1 MVCSTRI
8 TYRYRQ
14 LPDAY
19 RQLPDAGLMLNDLPR
34 CTRCPRLAQH
44 LCTLRERLPQHH
56 NAPVG
61 SWGSVR
67 PRLLIV
73 GLAPGL
79 HGANRTGRA
88 FVGDASGR
96 TLFEA
101 LYASGWATSTDPFAA
116 RLVRARITNVV
127 KCLPPENRPTTE
139 ELRTCASWLAQELDA
154 FLPSRRRSPRAVLCL
169 GTVAYHT
176 VRSALR
182 LPAARFVH
190 ASAEEVDDGTWLHAS
205 YHPSRQNVNT
215 GRLTLEMLVDVLH
228 SVRDATT

>member
-1 MVCSTRI
+1 
-8 TYRYRQ
+8 
-14 LPDAY
+14 
-19 RQLPDAGLMLNDLPR
+19 MLERLDQCR
-34 CTRCPRLAQH
+34 RCPRLAKH
-44 LCTLRERLPQHH
+44 LQALREHYPEHH

-61 SWGSVR
+61 SWGSTR

-101 LYASGWATSTDPFAA
+101 LYQAGWATSSDPHAA
-116 RLVRARITNVV
+116 RLVGARITNVV
-127 KCLPPENRPTTE
+127 KCLPPENRPNTA

-154 FLPSRRRSPRAVLCL
+154 FLPPRRRTPRTVLCL
-169 GTVAYHT
+169 GTVAYQSM
-176 VRSALR
+176 RNALG
-182 LPAARFVH
+182 LPTARFAH
-190 ASAEEVDDGTWLHAS
+190 AAAEEVDDSTWLYAS

-215 GRLTLEMLVDVLH
+215 GRLTLEMLVHVLNR
-228 SVRDATT
+228 VRDATT